1 MTRQA
6 SAAIGI
12 VGTGRVAQALGRL
25 LRQRGS
31 SAVAVAGRDPAR
43 TEAAARYI
51 GNCSVASWAAIG
63 QLSERL
69 LIAVSDDAV
78 AEVAAKLAPH
88 ARAGSIALHTCG
100 VHGPEVLATLA
111 ARGVH
116 CGALHPLAT
125 VPSAGEGIRTLVGA
139 SYGFT
144 GDEAARGWATEIV
157 ATLEGR
163 LCEVEP
169 SGRALYHAAASLA
182 CNSIPS
188 LLDAA
193 ATMLA
198 GSGAADKAEALRLLE
213 PLVRASLD
221 NSFRLGPEAALT
233 GPARRGDSSTLL
245 LHLEALAAQDPAI
258 GKLYRAHGLCQLALA
273 RQAGLDTEKA
283 DRAEEVLRH
292 E

>member
-1 MTRQA
+1 MTQA

-12 VGTGRVAQALGRL
+12 IGTGRVAQALGRL
-25 LRQRGS
+25 LRERGS
-31 SAVAVAGRDPAR
+31 SVVAVAGRDQAR
-43 TEAAARYI
+43 TVAAARYI
-51 GNCSVASWAAIG
+51 GNCSVASWAEIG
-63 QLSERL
+63 QRSGRL
-69 LIAVSDDAV
+69 LIAVSDDAL
-78 AEVAAKLAPH
+78 AEVSAKLAPY
-88 ARAGSIALHTCG
+88 ATAGSIALHTCG
-100 VHGPEVLATLA
+100 VHGPEVLASLS

-125 VPSAGEGIRTLVGA
+125 VPSPAEGLRTLVGA
-139 SYGFT
+139 TYGFT
-144 GDEAARGWATEIV
+144 GGDAAREWATEIV
-157 ATLEGR
+157 ATLDGW
-163 LCEVEP
+163 LYEVKP

-221 NSFRLGPEAALT
+221 NSFKLGPEAALT
-233 GPARRGDSSTLL
+233 GPARRGDTSTLL
-245 LHLEALAAQDPAI
+245 LHLKALATQDPEIAR
-258 GKLYRAHGLCQLALA
+258 LYRTLGLCQLALA
-273 RQAGLDTEKA
+273 RRAGLESEKA
-283 DRAEEVLRH
+283 GHAEEVLRY

>member
-6 SAAIGI
+6 SSAIGI

-25 LRQRGS
+25 LRGRGS
-31 SAVAVAGRDPAR
+31 SVVAVAGRDPAR
-43 TEAAARYI
+43 TEEAAQYI
-51 GNCSVASWAAIG
+51 GNCSVASWAEIG
-63 QLSERL
+63 QLSGRL
-69 LIAVSDDAV
+69 LIAVSDDAL
-78 AEVAAKLAPH
+78 AEVSAKLAPH
-88 ARAGSIALHTCG
+88 VRAETIALHTCG
-100 VHGPEVLATLA
+100 VHGPEVLSALSS
-111 ARGVH
+111 RGVH

-125 VPSAGEGIRTLVGA
+125 VPSAGEGIRTLIGA

-144 GDEAARGWATEIV
+144 GNEMARGWATEIV

-163 LCEVEP
+163 LYEMEQ

-198 GSGAADKAEALRLLE
+198 GSGVADKAEALRLLE
-213 PLVRASLD
+213 PLVRASLE

-245 LHLEALAAQDPAI
+245 RHLDALASQDPAI
-258 GKLYRAHGLCQLALA
+258 GNLYRALGLCQLALA
-273 RQAGLDTEKA
+273 RRAGLDAEKA
-283 DRAEEVLRH
+283 DHSEEVLRH